1 VKKLGKPF
9 WIFIGIASV
18 FFIITIIVSA
28 VMDLG
33 EKIGRIHLYLE
44 YAFYGLSTILFVI
57 LFVRPLLIVLFS
69 PSFSID
75 HLFTEEENAKK
86 NYRMYKKVT
95 KNLLK
100 EDYIKDEEK
109 VLLER
114 SLNEPLQLKKS
125 LSEVF
130 DNTIKKELNKM
141 IVQHA
146 ETVYLSTAI
155 SQNGRLDSIAVITIN
170 FKLIK
175 ALVQKCGFRP
185 SYMSLGKLSL
195 NVLGTAI
202 IAENLED
209 MNFSEIFP
217 SSSLNALSEMP
228 VLKTV
233 TGSFAQGL
241 GNALLSLR
249 VGIICR
255 NFLFMDLKGF
265 TKNQIRKIA
274 FAEAV
279 VLLPRVLTESMKKFP
294 SRLKGIFGKIFN

>member
-1 VKKLGKPF
+1 MKKFGKAF
-9 WIFIGIASV
+9 WIFIGIASL
-18 FFIITIIVSA
+18 FFIVMIIVSA
-28 VMDLG
+28 VIDLG
-33 EKIGRIHLYLE
+33 EKIEKVHVYIA
-44 YAFYGLSTILFVI
+44 YAFYAISALLFIILFI
-57 LFVRPLLIVLFS
+57 RPLFMVLFS

-75 HLFTEEENAKK
+75 HLFTQEQNAKK
-86 NYRMYKKVT
+86 NYRMYKKVG
-95 KNLLK
+95 KNLME
-100 EDYIKDEEK
+100 EDYLTDEDKTLIQEAMKD
-109 VLLER
+109 
-114 SLNEPLQLKKS
+114 PLALRNA
-125 LSEVF
+125 LSQVF
-130 DNTIKKELNKM
+130 DTRIKKELNKM

-170 FKLIK
+170 FRLIK
-175 ALVQKCGFRP
+175 NLVKKCGFRP
-185 SYMSLGKLSL
+185 NFMSLGKLSL

-217 SSSLNALSEMP
+217 SSSINALAEMP
-228 VLKTV
+228 ILKTV

-255 NFLFMDLKGF
+255 NYLFMDLKGLS
-265 TKNQIRKIA
+265 KNQIRKIA

-279 VLLPRVLTESMKKFP
+279 VLLPRVIGESMKKFP
-294 SRLKGIFGKIFN
+294 SRLKGVFNKLFN